1 MITMNPSP
9 TMPNCHFDPHLP
21 STLRSL
27 SLSLTHTHIMGK
39 NSGLFPHTSVFL
51 MHCWVAFLSPTASL
65 ANLADELSLLAM
77 KAHITSDS
85 KDVLATNWS
94 TTASYCN
101 WFGVSCDAARQRV
114 IALDLSNMD
123 LEGTIAPQV
132 GNLSFLV
139 TLDLSNN
146 SFHASIPNEIGKFL
160 DGKNTLLKNTAM

>member
-1 MITMNPSP
+1 MNPSP
-9 TMPNCHFDPHLP
+9 TMPNCHSDPHLP

-27 SLSLTHTHIMGK
+27 SLSHTHTHTHIMGK

-94 TTASYCN
+94 TTTSYCN

>member
-1 MITMNPSP
+1 
-9 TMPNCHFDPHLP
+9 
-21 STLRSL
+21 
-27 SLSLTHTHIMGK
+27 MGK

-94 TTASYCN
+94 TTTSYCN

-123 LEGTIAPQV
+123 LEGPLHPKLATSP
-132 GNLSFLV
+132 S
-139 TLDLSNN
+139 
-146 SFHASIPNEIGKFL
+146 
-160 DGKNTLLKNTAM
+160 LLPLILAITAFMPLFPMR